1 MPSVKNMTKFN
12 LTAPCNFG
20 LEAVLAREIRNLGL
34 EITSTVDGRVNFL
47 GDESELCKANIWL
60 RTAERVLI
68 SVAEFKAETF
78 EELFQGVKEVRWEQ
92 YLPVDAEFPVAKASS
107 VKSKLFSPTDIQKIT
122 KKAMVESLKRAY
134 KQEWFEETGARYAV
148 LVQINKDIVHV
159 YLETSGPSL
168 HKRGYRMNKNLAP
181 IRETLAAAM
190 VSLTP
195 WHPDRILADPL
206 CGSGTIMIEAALKG
220 INKAPGINRRFRA
233 ESWGFIDTKYWALAR
248 EEAHDLIDR
257 NVRFRLQG
265 YDIDGRVIKYAR
277 ENAKLAGVDEYIHFQ
292 QNDVRN
298 FSHSGK
304 YGFILCNPPYGE
316 RLEDKESV
324 AALYKDM
331 RKVFDRLDTW
341 SYSIITS
348 FQGFEKVWGKPADRR
363 RKLYNGM
370 LKTNLYQYM
379 GPKPP
384 KKRAELP
391 NAAENSADN
400 K

>member
-1 MPSVKNMTKFN
+1 MTTFN

-20 LEAVLAREIRNLGL
+20 VEAVLAREIRNLGF
-34 EITSTVDGRVNFL
+34 EITSTVDGRVNFTADEL
-47 GDESELCKANIWL
+47 GLCKANIHL

-68 SVAEFKAETF
+68 SVKEFKAESF
-78 EELFQGVKEVRWEQ
+78 EELFQGVKEINWED
-92 YLPVDAEFPVAKASS
+92 YLPVDAEFPIAKVSS
-107 VKSKLFSPTDIQKIT
+107 IRSKLFSPTDIQKIT
-122 KKAMVESLKRAY
+122 KKAIVERLKTAY
-134 KQEWFEETGARYAV
+134 KQEWFEETGSRYTV

-181 IRETLAAAM
+181 IRETLASAM
-190 VSLTP
+190 VDLTP
-195 WHPDRILADPL
+195 WRTDRILADPL
-206 CGSGTIMIEAALKG
+206 CGSGTVLIEAALKG

-233 ESWGFIDTKYWALAR
+233 ESWHFIDSKYWRLAR
-248 EEAHDLIDR
+248 EEAHDLINR
-257 NVRFRLQG
+257 NVEFRLQG

-277 ENAKLAGVDEYIHFQ
+277 ENAKLAGVDKYIHFQ
-292 QNDVRN
+292 QCDVRN

-304 YGFILCNPPYGE
+304 YGFIICNPPYGE
-316 RLEDKESV
+316 RLEDRESV

-348 FQGFEKVWGKPADRR
+348 FGGFEKVWGKEADRR

-384 KKRAELP
+384 KRKDLKPQNP
-391 NAAENSADN
+391 NPPL
-400 K
+400 